1 VVEATRWG
9 RALAAAAF
17 VLTVMAVAVTWGARP
32 QAPTK
37 QSEGS
42 LTFKLPGGEF
52 LRVSFLAEARSPAA
66 LASSTDAVSASVL
79 AAQPGAVELAP
90 RDAGYAFANY
100 KWPSHS
106 ATWSYNPA
114 GKPAGLTGD
123 HAAIAAAAVPWANAG
138 AAFSFTEGALT
149 DAGTGACSTGGDGHN
164 TVGWAPLSGSLLAV
178 TCALFTASP
187 SGQANELEFDT
198 QIDPTRDWSTGG
210 PVHVDLQ
217 SVLTHEF
224 GHALG
229 LAHEPDPAAMMYADY
244 TAGVIKRDL
253 TPGDMAGEIALYGQ
267 SDRPAA
273 TPTPAAV
280 PASVSRPPAKP
291 QAATRLVPLSPGTN
305 FVTWRAATSAPAVAA
320 VYGIQAIYEFDAA
333 SGTWHGYFP
342 GAPSFLDTLH
352 TLGEGNSYWIVVTAG
367 ASLPVTFTR

>member
-1 VVEATRWG
+1 
-9 RALAAAAF
+9 
-17 VLTVMAVAVTWGARP
+17 MAVLVLVAACVVGREARTEVP
-32 QAPTK
+32 AGP
-37 QSEGS
+37 SEGA

-52 LRVSFLAEARSPAA
+52 LRVSFLAEAHSAA
-66 LASSTDAVSASVL
+66 AVASSADAVAASVL

-90 RDAGYAFANY
+90 RDAGYVFANY

-114 GKPAGLTGD
+114 GKPDGLTGD
-123 HAAIAAAAVPWANAG
+123 HAAVAAAAVPWANAG
-138 AAFSFTEGALT
+138 AAFSFAEGPLT
-149 DAGTGACSTGGDGHN
+149 SAGTGACSTGGDGHN

-178 TCALFTASP
+178 TCALFTSSP

-198 QIDPTRDWSTGG
+198 QIDPTRDWSTGS
-210 PVHVDLQ
+210 PVQVDLQ

-244 TAGVIKRDL
+244 TAGAIKRDL
-253 TPGDMAGEIALYGQ
+253 TPGDMAGEVALYGQ

-273 TPTPAAV
+273 TPTPAAAPV
-280 PASVSRPPAKP
+280 SVAPPPAKP
-291 QAATRLVPLSPGTN
+291 QAATRLLPLAPGTN
-305 FVTWRAATSAPAVAA
+305 FVTWRAATSVPAVAA

-367 ASLPVTFTR
+367 ASLPVTFMR